1 MGGCGKD
8 YTRSSGELL
17 SPPEHV
23 AAPGA
28 DGHPSGSS
36 LVGIRAAPVGMDQ
49 CAPQGL
55 CSHGHSAEL
64 LEVRVNG
71 QGGRGMP
78 ILPLSHAGSCH
89 ICLRLAGNSFLWS
102 LLLLLVSAP
111 APLCS
116 QALKPLP
123 VPQRGECEMS
133 SDRSLQE
140 LHTSKW
146 VKAAAKNIITKCL
159 FSLYFQDKIWNIENT
174 SKSSQTDGIC
184 NTNCSRRM

>member
-1 MGGCGKD
+1 MHNDRENWDCVTELWGTGERDSWEQLSQDSAASAAMGGCGKD

-17 SPPEHV
+17 SPLEHV

-36 LVGIRAAPVGMDQ
+36 LMGIGAAPVGMDQ

-89 ICLRLAGNSFLWS
+89 ICL
-102 LLLLLVSAP
+102 
-111 APLCS
+111 
-116 QALKPLP
+116 
-123 VPQRGECEMS
+123 
-133 SDRSLQE
+133 
-140 LHTSKW
+140 
-146 VKAAAKNIITKCL
+146 
-159 FSLYFQDKIWNIENT
+159 
-174 SKSSQTDGIC
+174 
-184 NTNCSRRM
+184 